1 LSFKQQEVDVK
12 RAGLFALVI
21 LVSGGAALAQGT
33 VDEDGDGVFRGSGAA
48 TQVPESGST
57 EGGSGATLLGAGWSL
72 CPVGTIDT
80 TTGSWT
86 SLGNAGFDKCNSLA
100 RDSAGVFY
108 SAADPG
114 VGVALITIDSSTGA
128 GTQVALL
135 STELS
140 VRALAFSPSDV
151 LYAVHVGAEGNEL
164 WIIDTT
170 TGNTTLVGEMG
181 FGSVQCMAFHPT
193 NGTLYAA
200 DNTEGL
206 LTVDPATGVATDVNG
221 GVGGTGD
228 VQTITVVPDGTIFG
242 VRNDLYSID
251 PVTGVYTLLATG
263 GYPDLRGA
271 DFIGP
276 IPVELMG
283 FTVE

>member
-1 LSFKQQEVDVK
+1 MK
-12 RAGLFALVI
+12 RAGLFAL
-21 LVSGGAALAQGT
+21 LVLLSGGVALAQGI
-33 VDEDGDGVFRGSGAA
+33 VDEDGDGVFAGSGAA
-48 TQVPESGST
+48 TQIPENGST
-57 EGGSGATLLGAGWSL
+57 EGVVGETLLAVGWSL

-80 TTGSWT
+80 TTGAFT
-86 SLGNAGFDKCNSLA
+86 SLGNAGFDGCNSLG

-108 SAADPG
+108 SVADTG

-140 VRALAFSPSDV
+140 VRGLAFSPSDV
-151 LYAVHVGAEGNEL
+151 LYAVHPGSNGSEL
-164 WIIDTT
+164 WTIDST
-170 TGNTTLVGEMG
+170 TGITTLVGEMG
-181 FGSVQCMAFHPT
+181 FGAVQGLAFHPT

-200 DNTEGL
+200 DNSAGL
-206 LTVDPATGVATDVNG
+206 LTVDTATGVATDVNG

-228 VQTITVVPDGTIFG
+228 IQTITVVPDGTIFG
-242 VRNDLYSID
+242 VRDDLYVID
-251 PVTGVYTLLATG
+251 PATGVYTLVATG
-263 GYPDLRGA
+263 GYPDMRGA